1 MRNRKNLINS
11 IIVAILVIACAIGGF
26 IYYRSSKNN
35 NFIIGETL
43 NVVDPLEYLSKG
55 ENGEYYLT
63 KANADIKFK
72 VTTEDEELRYRV
84 IDEEKKEIE
93 TIATKNDNYYEIA
106 SVQNYEAG
114 KTYIITLENGKFID
128 EKLADVKKLTY
139 TIVRPNA
146 NTQVLNHD
154 VKKVDNKTIID
165 IEENADNYI
174 LISKKEY
181 QKGDIIYYKNDTD
194 IKAFK
199 VDSIAKDNDNYKIVT
214 TTPQLEEIYKELD
227 IYGEFT
233 LNITDFIPNKALE
246 EYVKV
251 AVVESNILDD
261 LFDSLGTTVYASSEE
276 LIQVE
281 LQPQEDG
288 SIKAVITITLAG
300 NDNPFINLKD
310 MKNHQIKFEMEMTL
324 RLKSFNEINFF
335 KTDVGANIDLEIT
348 KTLSIKPKE
357 EYWADFNKQEE
368 KNNMDNLEKAKDI
381 LNGLKEDI
389 AKEEQNLGNI
399 YVPTPIAGI
408 TINFGIDLVEEFKIA
423 FELNSSETATIH
435 TTFGYK
441 DGVKEINQVGFY
453 WDSYTNVTSNEF
465 KAIGKAHVKLGIRA
479 TVQIDFIEIIKVG
492 GSTGVGIYADGQI
505 NYVEIKDNAT
515 TMDGKYEYGLY
526 IDGKVSGKILNI
538 TFAEKTIYD
547 KKWKLVEYY
556 RDILKE
562 KRIEAE
568 RKAEEERR
576 AKEEAE
582 RKALQ
587 EEIARF
593 AGTYYSIYDDSS
605 MWTLKA
611 DGTLI
616 KGDGRTTL
624 TPISINKREDGTI
637 RVKTGSIFIE
647 LAGYSKDV
655 GYVLYPI
662 GVGGKFD
669 GDKNKLRIG
678 VYGAFDINIYE
689 KN

>member
-72 VTTEDEELRYRV
+72 VTTEDEELRYKV
-84 IDEEKKEIE
+84 IDEDKKEIE
-93 TIATKNDNYYEIA
+93 TIATKKDNYYEIA

-114 KTYIITLENGKFID
+114 KTYIITLENGKFTD
-128 EKLADVKKLTY
+128 EKLVDVKKLTY

-154 VKKVDNKTIID
+154 VKKVDNNTIID

-214 TTPQLEEIYKELD
+214 TTPQLEDIYKELD

-233 LNITDFIPNKALE
+233 LNITDFIPNKELE

-276 LIQVE
+276 LIQVK
-281 LQPQEDG
+281 LQPRED
-288 SIKAVITITLAG
+288 SSVKAVITITLVG

-310 MKNHQIKFEMEMTL
+310 MKNHQIKFEMEMVL
-324 RLKSFNEINFF
+324 KLKSFNEINFF
-335 KTDVGANIDLEIT
+335 KTDVGANIDLEII

-368 KNNMDNLEKAKDI
+368 KNNMDNLEQAKDI

-441 DGVKEINQVGFY
+441 DGVKEVNQVGFY
-453 WDSYTNVTSNEF
+453 WDLYTNVTSNDF
-465 KAIGKAHVKLGIRA
+465 KAIGKAQVKLGIRA

-492 GSTGVGIYADGQI
+492 GSTGAGIYVDGQI

-515 TMDGKYEYGLY
+515 TMDGKFEYGFY
-526 IDGKVSGKILNI
+526 VNGKVSGKILNV

-547 KKWKLVEYY
+547 RKWKLVEYY

-587 EEIARF
+587 EEVARF
-593 AGTYYSIYDDSS
+593 AGTYYPIPGNGNSIC
-605 MWTLKA
+605 TLKA

-616 KGDGRTTL
+616 TDGGRTL

-637 RVKTGSIFIE
+637 WIKTGSVTTIT
-647 LAGYSKDV
+647 GYSKDV
-655 GYVLYPI
+655 GNILYPI
-662 GVGGKFD
+662 GVGEGFT
-669 GDKNKLRIG
+669 GDKNKLRLG
-678 VYGAFDINIYE
+678 VGDGFGVLLYE
-689 KN
+689 KK